1 MADLLAR
8 HNRHLFLEK
17 QKNAANSF
25 IANVN
30 LLASKYPKLE
40 EFNEKF
46 DAADLELLYKLGTGD
61 LDLNLDYIADDLAK
75 GTHYGS
81 RKIDIDLLTNFQDYD
96 PLMTTAE
103 KRALWSDPLKQVY
116 YDAIRVYFTDSS
128 YVDKALDTP
137 INNHHQ
143 LRDAFQNWPALE
155 AKMGDTAFEIFPT
168 EELEEHE
175 LFRIYDS
182 KVDNTTQGS
191 KIYRVVLYTSASAY
205 GTNLPT
211 LDSVCKALEPS
222 FSWDATTSALLTM
235 ATRLQNLIYTAQFI
249 EAVGSDYVEQLQNVI
264 DSIAAMRDR
273 AEAAAREAEDVQRK
287 YQRLQVRANPIEP
300 MMDPDVTYDP
310 FNNRFTF
317 DLPRST
323 TSLIDLTHFLVD
335 PSTGH
340 LIFETV
346 NAADATSIRIDDN
359 TGDIIISFGTPGT
372 DESESGDGSESGSTT
387 PTSEESGNEPE
398 SQGSSTT
405 PTEESESESE
415 GAGTTPSETEESES
429 ESESNTV
436 GG

>member
-8 HNRHLFLEK
+8 QNRHLFLEK
-17 QKNAANSF
+17 QKNAENSF

-46 DAADLELLYKLGTGD
+46 DTADLELLYKLGQGD
-61 LDLNLDYIADDLAK
+61 LDLNLDYIAEDLAK

-96 PLMTTAE
+96 PLMTTEE

-128 YVDKALDTP
+128 YVEKTLDTP

-143 LRDAFQNWPALE
+143 LRDAFQNWSELE

-191 KIYRVVLYTSASAY
+191 KIYRVVLYASASAY

-273 AEAAAREAEDVQRK
+273 AETAANKALDVQRK
-287 YQRLQVRANPIEP
+287 YEKVKVRTNVVDALQ
-300 MMDPDVTYDP
+300 DPNVVYDP
-310 FNNRFTF
+310 FNNRYTF
-317 DLPRST
+317 DLPRS
-323 TSLIDLTHFLVD
+323 SIALVDLTHFIVN
-335 PSTGH
+335 TENGH

-346 NAADATSIRIDDN
+346 NADDVDTISIDEN
-359 TGDIIISFGTPGT
+359 TGNVIITFTGASNPSNETETPIEPDES
-372 DESESGDGSESGSTT
+372 DESE
-387 PTSEESGNEPE
+387 
-398 SQGSSTT
+398 
-405 PTEESESESE
+405 
-415 GAGTTPSETEESES
+415 
-429 ESESNTV
+429 
-436 GG
+436 